1 MSLIR
6 LRLLIIVL
14 LATFA
19 PRVQAQEHRARDWH
33 CVRQPFAETT
43 DGDVVALQCVA
54 ALPKEEKLDAEDEDT
69 LSKLERIRYSAQT
82 FTSLSERER
91 NNAIINDRENPKH
104 WDLETGKGKE
114 MMNALRM
121 GFGQKVGQLCQ
132 KHLNIVLAPLFP
144 DLTSGTTTL
153 YGCKNIIAAPEK

>member
-1 MSLIR
+1 MSSIR
-6 LRLLIIVL
+6 LRFLIIVL
-14 LATFA
+14 LATFV
-19 PRVQAQEHRARDWH
+19 PKVQAQEHRARDWH

-54 ALPKEEKLDAEDEDT
+54 ALPKGELLDAEDESILTNLEIVRHNALT
-69 LSKLERIRYSAQT
+69 LKQLGHE
-82 FTSLSERER
+82 
-91 NNAIINDRENPKH
+91 DPKH

-132 KHLNIVLAPLFP
+132 KHSNIVLAPLFS
-144 DLTSGTTTL
+144 DLTSSTTTL